1 MPSPFGHALGAVAV
15 GWAIAR
21 PATGRRALGLQVA
34 ALAALGTA
42 SDLDLLWG
50 RHSQETHSL
59 GAALIAAVAALAVRT
74 VTEGSYGKRLAVR
87 TANAGSYEHSWFART
102 LGVRTTAATFLLVAA
117 VWFSHPLMDAFG
129 ADSSPPLGVMLF
141 WPFSHD
147 FWIAPFALFDA
158 ISRMWWR
165 DDVWTH
171 NFAAAGREVLLL
183 APVVALVWWTRRQR
197 GLTVRSSSN

>member
-1 MPSPFGHALGAVAV
+1 MPSPLGHALGAVAV

-42 SDLDLLWG
+42 ADLDLLWG

-74 VTEGSYGKRLAVR
+74 ATE
-87 TANAGSYEHSWFART
+87 GSYEHSWFVRT
-102 LGVRTTAATFLLVAA
+102 LGVRTKTATFLLVAA
-117 VWFSHPLMDAFG
+117 VWFSHPLMDALG
-129 ADSSPPLGVMLF
+129 ADSSPPFGVMLF

-183 APVVALVWWTRRQR
+183 APVVALVWWTRRRR
-197 GLTVRSSSN
+197 GLTVRSSST